1 MRPTSPDAETHRQIT
16 PGHPPRSLSSYSG
29 GDRLCSF
36 EATAA
41 RIHVIQSAI
50 SQHIKTLEQRAGQLQ

>member
-1 MRPTSPDAETHRQIT
+1 
-16 PGHPPRSLSSYSG
+16 LSSYSG

-41 RIHVIQSAI
+41 RMHVIQSAI
-50 SQHIKTLEQRAGQLQ
+50 SQHIKTLEPRAGQLQ